1 MHSPTKSAVRTFM
14 SGLRFDTQWRYAV
27 CTPSRRTRW
36 ATLPAVPDAQC
47 LPDPL
52 GAWWCARRCAAVLR
66 QRAWLQVQL
75 PLQLTPQPGPQELAQ
90 VLALLLPGW
99 RAQLENFPALAPLR
113 CAQAMQ
119 RGGSAMLLLEMP
131 GHRFRDPAVFWMWV
145 IGMERSPQRLR
156 PAKNP
161 KGLQP
166 SPPAQPLPEALLA
179 MPARRSKPGASRHVT
194 RIQMDATGRC
204 ISDDAAWPLDGC
216 RWLACITLERLG
228 LSSA

>member
-1 MHSPTKSAVRTFM
+1 MHMPRSPIRTFM
-14 SGLRFDTQWRYAV
+14 PGLRFDTQWRYEV
-27 CTPSRRTRW
+27 GTQTRKTRW
-36 ATLPAVPDAQC
+36 ATLPTVPDAQC

-99 RAQLENFPALAPLR
+99 KAQLENFPALAPLR

-131 GHRFRDPAVFWMWV
+131 GHRFRHPALFWTWV
-145 IGMERSPQRLR
+145 IGMERSPLRLR
-156 PAKNP
+156 SAKNLTRLEP
-161 KGLQP
+161 H
-166 SPPAQPLPEALLA
+166 PPAQPLPETLLA
-179 MPARRSKPGASRHVT
+179 MPARRSRPGANRHVT

-216 RWLACITLERLG
+216 RWLACITLEQLG
-228 LSSA
+228 VG